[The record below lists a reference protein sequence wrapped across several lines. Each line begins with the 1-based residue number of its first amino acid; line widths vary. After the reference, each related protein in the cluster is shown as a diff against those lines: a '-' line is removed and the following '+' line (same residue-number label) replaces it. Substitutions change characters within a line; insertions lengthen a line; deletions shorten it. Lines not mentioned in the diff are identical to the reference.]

1 MLEKIDKL
9 FQCNIGSYIDLP
21 QIVVVGDQSS
31 GKSSVLESLTDLPFP
46 KDSGLCTRFATQITF
61 RRNATEGISIEII
74 PGKDANGDHARKLR
88 AWSKKGLPT
97 LGQAT
102 FATVMHEVHE
112 VMGLASTTDG
122 ESASS
127 SIFTNDVLSIH
138 VSGPTQ
144 DHLSVIDVPG
154 IFKNP
159 QPPVTESDMRLVEN
173 MVMGYMKNPR
183 SVLLTVIPANVD
195 IATQSILQS
204 AKSVDPDGQRTLG
217 VLTKPDLVDKGA
229 EFSVIALIEGHKQS
243 LKLGWYILKNPGQ
256 AQANESAENR
266 KKLENEFFITQ
277 APWNTLPKAKVGV
290 ESLRSRLQNIL
301 FTHIRREFP
310 KVKSEINKRLA
321 EKQAEISNLGPSRTT
336 ASEQRA
342 CMIAIGTKFQN
353 IASAAVSANYSG
365 DNVFND
371 HPELKIATWV
381 RNHNDAFSKNFEA
394 RGHKFQFRT
403 GHEETEAKDNHDEE
417 HGKEKKQAKPLKP
430 RSIDTPL
437 DLEDFLQG
445 YEPLQEPKRSG
456 ISEWITEIYTNSR
469 GFELGTFNASL
480 LSTLMQSQTE
490 NWEALSLGYISD
502 IIALTHTFVD
512 TLLKV
517 VCPDEQLRSSIK
529 IVLMDNLLARYK
541 MALGQVE
548 FILKVERFGDP
559 LTVNKYFNSTMETI
573 RQERIK
579 KELTDKSFNVRTDG
593 ADHDRQVVGLDQII
607 QARSMT
613 NTEHVV
619 QELHDILSSYYK
631 VASKRVVDIICMQAA
646 SFHLVSG
653 PDTPLTLFSPTW
665 VGELTDEQLEEIAGE
680 DPTTKSRREQLQKEC
695 EDLEKGKKILF

>member
-1 MLEKIDKL
+1 MAKPSSLAGKAMLEKIDKL

-97 LGQAT
+97 LDQAT

-243 LKLGWYILKNPGQ
+243 LKLGWSILKNPGQ
-256 AQANESAENR
+256 AQAND
-266 KKLENEFFITQ
+266 
-277 APWNTLPKAKVGV
+277 
-290 ESLRSRLQNIL
+290 RLQNIL

-593 ADHDRQVVGLDQII
+593 ADHDRQ
-607 QARSMT
+607 ARSMT